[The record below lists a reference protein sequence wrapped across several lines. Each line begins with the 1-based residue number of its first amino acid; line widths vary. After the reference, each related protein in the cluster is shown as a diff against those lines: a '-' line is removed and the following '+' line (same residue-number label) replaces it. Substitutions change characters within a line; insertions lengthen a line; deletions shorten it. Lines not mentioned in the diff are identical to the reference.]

1 MKKLMAIVLALVSV
15 FALSGCGSKSNTESQ
30 SLYAQGL
37 EVIQLMSEMT
47 RTGEYIDIY
56 TGDSTIKNIIQNIG
70 VGEYSVPKSVYAISI
85 PDENLAAMVEL
96 SELDNSSKDLKTFLI
111 QKVLGS
117 LMIQINGMAG
127 AENLAASSVCTV
139 GKTFVDENATGD
151 VIYLYTYENALPVA
165 VTFTIGENHAVS
177 ATGVF
182 IMYDGFTCGSADEI
196 KSFFSDIFVKVS
208 EVLPEK

>member
-15 FALSGCGSKSNTESQ
+15 FALSSCGNKSNTETQ

-37 EVIQLMSEMT
+37 EVVQLMSEMT
-47 RTGEYIDIY
+47 RTGEYIDIC

-85 PDENLAAMVEL
+85 PDENFAAMAEL
-96 SELDNSSKDLKTFLI
+96 SKLDNSSKDLKTFLM

-127 AENLAASSVCTV
+127 VENLAASSICTV
-139 GKTFVDENATGD
+139 GKTFVDENATDD

-182 IMYDGFTCGSADEI
+182 IMYDGFTCGSVDEI
-196 KSFFSDIFVKVS
+196 KSFFSDISVNVS